1 MPKTKSTKKRT
12 KKLDI
17 YDVDH
22 PFRKIAIEIISTIV
36 EPLIQR
42 GIYGREYSQI
52 EDQISLLI
60 NKKILPI
67 VQKNKLQPAKKNAKK
82 GILDPRRHED
92 DNRDAADMDLSE
104 YMMENMDDGDE
115 EFEPL
120 DPHTAKEII
129 KGRNIEEE
137 NDFYGAYK

>member
-1 MPKTKSTKKRT
+1 MEENIAKSKTKYPFSSIRKYYRSYKK
-12 KKLDI
+12 I
-17 YDVDH
+17 N
-22 PFRKIAIEIISTIV
+22 
-36 EPLIQR
+36 
-42 GIYGREYSQI
+42 YSQ
-52 EDQISLLI
+52 
-60 NKKILPI
+60 P
-67 VQKNKLQPAKKNAKK
+67 KKNAKK